1 MKHINRWITALLIIA
16 GLQLAAC
23 APKEA
28 VVEKIQPF
36 QLEVI
41 DGSDL
46 KRVIL
51 TAKAAERLDI
61 QTSQV
66 REEQVNGVNS
76 KVVSYAAILYDLE
89 GQTWLYTNP
98 APLTFVRESIT
109 VDFIDGDKAVLVKGP
124 STGTEV
130 VVVGVSEL
138 YGTETGVSK

>member
-1 MKHINRWITALLIIA
+1 MKYINRLTLALLIII
-16 GLQLAAC
+16 GLQLTAC
-23 APKEA
+23 APKETK
-28 VVEKIQPF
+28 VEKIQPF
-36 QLEVI
+36 QLEEI

-66 REEQVNGVNS
+66 QDEQISGVS
-76 KVVSYAAILYDLE
+76 RKVVSYAAILYDLE

-109 VDFIDGDKAVLVKGP
+109 VDFIDGDTAVLVKGP
-124 STGTEV
+124 SSGTEV
-130 VVVGVSEL
+130 VVIGVAEL

>member
-1 MKHINRWITALLIIA
+1 MKHINRLILVLLIII
-16 GLQLAAC
+16 GLQLTAC
-23 APKEA
+23 APKETK
-28 VVEKIQPF
+28 VEKIQPF
-36 QLEVI
+36 QLEEI

-66 REEQVNGVNS
+66 HDEQVNGS
-76 KVVSYAAILYDLE
+76 KRKVVPYAAVIYDLQ
-89 GQTWLYTNP
+89 GATWLYTNP

-109 VDFIDGDKAVLVKGP
+109 VDFIEGDRAVLMNGP
-124 STGTEV
+124 SSGTEV